1 MCDRHVVLVGVHS
14 CLFPTTDQ
22 NCFLLSSKVDSSR
35 CSAQMMQQPHTA
47 PGAYGTR
54 TVENVAASLVFALVV
69 LAVIRSNMVS
79 PL

>member
-1 MCDRHVVLVGVHS
+1 MQRS
-14 CLFPTTDQ
+14 
-22 NCFLLSSKVDSSR
+22 
-35 CSAQMMQQPHTA
+35 MMQQPHTA

-69 LAVIRSNMVS
+69 LAVIRSNMGS